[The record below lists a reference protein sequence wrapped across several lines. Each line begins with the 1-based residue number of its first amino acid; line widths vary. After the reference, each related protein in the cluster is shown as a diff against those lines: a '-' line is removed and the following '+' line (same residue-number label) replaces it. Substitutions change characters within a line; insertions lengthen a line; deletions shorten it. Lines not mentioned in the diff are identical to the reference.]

1 MFGILLAT
9 LVLAAPDRLPYQ
21 NPNLPVEARVRDLL
35 GRMTLEEKL
44 AQLRCDGRP
53 EVYEPALKTTGF
65 GEIAPI
71 LRGYG
76 HSEAA
81 RKANEIQ
88 RMAMQSRLKI
98 PVIIHD
104 EALHGLL
111 SKGCTSFPQ
120 AIGLAATWNP
130 ELVGRVAAAI
140 ADETK
145 ARGVRHVLSPVINVV
160 RDARWGRV
168 EETYG
173 EDPLLHSD
181 LGVAFVGA
189 FERAGVV
196 TTPKHYLVNV
206 WDGGRDSHAVDVSE
220 RLLREIY
227 LPPFEAVIRQ
237 AGARS
242 VMASYNSVNGRPA
255 SASKWL
261 LTDILRGELGFHG
274 YVVSDYGSVGGVLWA
289 HRTAATPE
297 EAAAQC
303 LMAGLDMEYPDVN
316 LYGKPLETA
325 VRKGLVPMRVV
336 DQAVARVLRVKFEL
350 GLFEKPFVDE
360 AAADRVVQ
368 NPRHR
373 QLALEA
379 AREALVLLKNDGT
392 LPFGPSVKRL
402 LVVGP
407 AAVGGMRL
415 GGYSGWGMPQVSI
428 VDGLKAVAGPQVQVR
443 HVRGWIETSSQGLP
457 PVPPSA
463 LRTSREGGQPGLR
476 GEYFADPKWSGAPVM
491 VRTDPT
497 VDFDWGDGG
506 PGTVPEDGFSV
517 RWTGYLVPE
526 RSGPVEFSITSDDG
540 AWLYLDGKLVI
551 DNAGEHAA
559 QTKTATVVLEAGKPV
574 AVRIDYHEVKG
585 QASVRFGWSA
595 TDDPQPLLNE
605 ALREAR
611 ESDAVVVV
619 ATIHEGE
626 GRDRAYL
633 GLPGDQPKVIQSL
646 AATGKPVV
654 VVLVAGAPVTMSEWL
669 GGVGAVLDAWYP
681 GQEGGTAI
689 AEALLGKINPGGKLP
704 MTFPLTVGQCPVFYN
719 LAPSGRGYDYV
730 DSTGKPLYPFGHGLS
745 YTTFAYSDLKVS
757 PSPAGRKGTVRVSFK
772 LRNEGKMAGAE
783 VAQLYVR
790 DEVASI
796 VRPLKELKG
805 YVKVRLQPGE
815 ERTVTIEL
823 PMERLAFYDERMRK
837 VVEPGWFE
845 IMVGSSS
852 EDIRLRT
859 RLEVR

>member
-181 LGVAFVGA
+181 LGVAFVAA

-303 LMAGLDMEYPDVN
+303 LMAG
-316 LYGKPLETA
+316 
-325 VRKGLVPMRVV
+325 
-336 DQAVARVLRVKFEL
+336 
-350 GLFEKPFVDE
+350 
-360 AAADRVVQ
+360 
-368 NPRHR
+368 
-373 QLALEA
+373 
-379 AREALVLLKNDGT
+379 
-392 LPFGPSVKRL
+392 
-402 LVVGP
+402 
-407 AAVGGMRL
+407 
-415 GGYSGWGMPQVSI
+415 
-428 VDGLKAVAGPQVQVR
+428 
-443 HVRGWIETSSQGLP
+443 
-457 PVPPSA
+457 
-463 LRTSREGGQPGLR
+463 
-476 GEYFADPKWSGAPVM
+476 
-491 VRTDPT
+491 
-497 VDFDWGDGG
+497 
-506 PGTVPEDGFSV
+506 
-517 RWTGYLVPE
+517 
-526 RSGPVEFSITSDDG
+526 
-540 AWLYLDGKLVI
+540 
-551 DNAGEHAA
+551 
-559 QTKTATVVLEAGKPV
+559 
-574 AVRIDYHEVKG
+574 
-585 QASVRFGWSA
+585 
-595 TDDPQPLLNE
+595 
-605 ALREAR
+605 
-611 ESDAVVVV
+611 
-619 ATIHEGE
+619 
-626 GRDRAYL
+626 
-633 GLPGDQPKVIQSL
+633 
-646 AATGKPVV
+646 
-654 VVLVAGAPVTMSEWL
+654 
-669 GGVGAVLDAWYP
+669 
-681 GQEGGTAI
+681 
-689 AEALLGKINPGGKLP
+689 
-704 MTFPLTVGQCPVFYN
+704 
-719 LAPSGRGYDYV
+719 
-730 DSTGKPLYPFGHGLS
+730 
-745 YTTFAYSDLKVS
+745 
-757 PSPAGRKGTVRVSFK
+757 
-772 LRNEGKMAGAE
+772 
-783 VAQLYVR
+783 
-790 DEVASI
+790 
-796 VRPLKELKG
+796 
-805 YVKVRLQPGE
+805 
-815 ERTVTIEL
+815 
-823 PMERLAFYDERMRK
+823 
-837 VVEPGWFE
+837 
-845 IMVGSSS
+845 
-852 EDIRLRT
+852 
-859 RLEVR
+859 

>member
-1 MFGILLAT
+1 MLGILLAT
-9 LVLAAPDRLPYQ
+9 VALLEVQSPAYQ
-21 NPNLPVEARVRDLL
+21 NANLPIETRVRDLL

-65 GEIAPI
+65 GEIAPV
-71 LRGYG
+71 LRSLD
-76 HSEAA
+76 HSAAA
-81 RKANEIQ
+81 RRANELQ

-104 EALHGLL
+104 EALHGLV

-130 ELVGRVAAAI
+130 ELMERVASAI
-140 ADETK
+140 AAETK

-173 EDPLLHSD
+173 EDPLLNTD
-181 LGVAFVGA
+181 MGVAFVRA

-206 WDGGRDSHAVDVSE
+206 WDGGRDSHAVDISE
-220 RLLREIY
+220 RQLREIY

-255 SASKWL
+255 SASRWL
-261 LTDILRGELGFHG
+261 LTDILRGELGFRG

-303 LMAGLDMEYPDVN
+303 LLAGLDMEYPDVN

-325 VRKGLVPMRVV
+325 VRKGLVPMRVL

-350 GLFEKPFVDE
+350 GLFENPFTDE
-360 AAADRVVQ
+360 AAADRIVQ
-368 NPRHR
+368 NPAHR
-373 QLALEA
+373 RLALEA
-379 AREALVLLKNDGT
+379 ARESLVLLKNDGA

-415 GGYSGWGMPQVSI
+415 GGYSGWGMPQVSV
-428 VDGLKAVAGPQVQVR
+428 VDGLRSVAGSQVEVR
-443 HVRGWIETSSQGLP
+443 HARGWTEAAAQGLP
-457 PVPPSA
+457 PVPPSV
-463 LRTSREGGQPGLR
+463 LRTSREGGQPGLK

-517 RWTGYLVPE
+517 RWTGVLIPE
-526 RSGPVEFSITSDDG
+526 RTGTVEFSITSDDG
-540 AWLYLDGKLVI
+540 AWLYLNGKLVI
-551 DNAGEHAA
+551 DNSGEHPA
-559 QTKTATVVLEAGKPV
+559 QTKTATVALEAGKPV
-574 AVRIDYHEVKG
+574 DLRIDYHEIKG

-595 TDDPQPLLNE
+595 TDDPEPLLNE
-605 ALREAR
+605 ALQAA
-611 ESDAVVVV
+611 SWADAVVVV
-619 ATIHEGE
+619 STINEGE

-633 GLPGDQPKVIQSL
+633 GLPGDQPRVIQRL
-646 AATGKPVV
+646 VATGKPVV
-654 VVLVAGAPVTMSEWL
+654 VVLLAGSPVTMGDWIA
-669 GGVGAVLDAWYP
+669 GVSAVLDAWYP

-689 AEALLGKINPGGKLP
+689 AEALFGKMNPNGKLP
-704 MTFPLTVGQCPVFYN
+704 MTFPLTVGQCPVYYN
-719 LAPSGRGYDYV
+719 LPPSGRGYDYV
-730 DSTGKPLYPFGHGLS
+730 DSTGRPLFAFGHGLS
-745 YTTFAYSDLKVS
+745 YTTFEYSNLKVS
-757 PSPAGRKGTVRVSFK
+757 PNPASRKGAIRVTFT
-772 LRNEGKMAGAE
+772 LRNSGGRTGKE
-783 VAQLYVR
+783 VAQVYFR

-805 YVKVRLQPGE
+805 YAKVQLEPGE
-815 ERTVTIEL
+815 EKTVVVDV
-823 PMERLAFYDERMRK
+823 PMERLSFLTERMRR

-845 IMVGSSS
+845 VMVGSSS

-859 RLEVR
+859 RIEVR